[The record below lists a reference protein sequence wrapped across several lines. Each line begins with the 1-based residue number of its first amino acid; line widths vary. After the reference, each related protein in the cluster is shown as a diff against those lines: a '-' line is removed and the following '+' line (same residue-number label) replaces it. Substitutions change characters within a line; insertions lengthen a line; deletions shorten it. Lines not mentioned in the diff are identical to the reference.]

1 MRLGILE
8 TGEPPASLASFGR
21 YPAMFERL
29 LGRPGWEFV
38 FFDVREQVYP
48 NAPDDCEAYLV
59 TGSAADAY
67 ADAAWIV
74 RLKDFLNEVKSK
86 VPLVGICFG
95 HQVLAEAFGGKV
107 AKAPVGWGI
116 GRHQYEVMAPQPW
129 TGDATTIALPAS
141 HQDQIVALPPGAE
154 VVAGNDFCPYGVL
167 AYRDHPAIS
176 MQLHPEF
183 STAYATAL
191 AVSRQD
197 AIAGDVIDAALVSLA
212 EPADQLIAAQWIVD
226 FLNQA
231 RWAKLHPA

>member
-29 LGRPGWEFV
+29 LGRAGWSFAH
-38 FFDVREQVYP
+38 FDVREQKYP
-48 NAPDDCEAYLV
+48 NARDECEAFLI

-67 ADAAWIV
+67 ADAPWIV
-74 RLKDFLNEVKSK
+74 RLKGFLNEVKGK

-95 HQVLAEAFGGKV
+95 HQVMAEAFGGKV
-107 AKAPVGWGI
+107 AKAAVGWGI
-116 GRHQYEVMAPQPW
+116 GRHQYHVMAPQRW
-129 TGDATTIALPAS
+129 TGGATTIALPAS
-141 HQDQIVALPPGAE
+141 HQDQIVTLPPGVE

-183 STAYATAL
+183 SAAYATAL

-197 AIAGDVIDAALVSLA
+197 AIAGDVIDAAIVSLA
-212 EPADQLIAAQWIVD
+212 APADQVIAAQWIVD
-226 FLNQA
+226 FLDQPC
-231 RWAKLHPA
+231 RAKPHPA